1 MKQTNSPL
9 LVMKNSDVK
18 WIPHLKKNGLELVS
32 YSVYSDFPVISII
45 SPG

>member
-1 MKQTNSPL
+1 MKQTNSPFW
-9 LVMKNSDVK
+9 V
-18 WIPHLKKNGLELVS
+18 IPRKKKKVLELVS